1 MMYSQTAGID
11 YLNICDDNNAGM
23 KNTNVPIIE
32 IFLTMMGFSSARE
45 NRARENENH
54 TPHPIFI
61 FHDQCDDQLRRNPS
75 NIQ

>member
-45 NRARENENH
+45 NRARESENH
-54 TPHPIFI
+54 TPHLILNS
-61 FHDQCDDQLRRNPS
+61 CYDQLRGNPS